1 MSIQSFKK
9 NNEQKSGIL
18 VSNSETDFSSYL
30 TPVMNSENVQR
41 CTNWHKPVFSALE
54 LLAEDEV

>member
-30 TPVMNSENVQR
+30 TP
-41 CTNWHKPVFSALE
+41 
-54 LLAEDEV
+54 